1 MYCSLHFGVEV
12 LYAHADPVEPDLLQ
26 PVESL
31 MRHGSWI
38 NLDGII
44 PLDVVSEPEIGTDMC
59 NQVLKL
65 IGLQK
70 RGGASTEV
78 QLYNPPVI
86 VE

>member
-1 MYCSLHFGVEV
+1 
-12 LYAHADPVEPDLLQ
+12 
-26 PVESL
+26 
-31 MRHGSWI
+31 
-38 NLDGII
+38 
-44 PLDVVSEPEIGTDMC
+44 MC

-78 QLYNPPVI
+78 QLYNSPVI